1 MKVYVIQRKNGIVI
15 KLGVMI
21 VVYVKKIICGILAHV
36 TVIVKNHVKL
46 MNIQIL
52 KIVPPKKDLFGKL
65 TLTCE
70 DEILNKTKT
79 SLDGKKVT
87 CKKAVALFTIFH

>member
-1 MKVYVIQRKNGIVI
+1 
-15 KLGVMI
+15 
-21 VVYVKKIICGILAHV
+21 
-36 TVIVKNHVKL
+36 